1 MGTELTIK
9 EINEKLKDSRLPDGL
24 RKSLEQ
30 KKEILTNNKE
40 VKK

>member
-9 EINEKLKDSRLPDGL
+9 EINEKLKDSSLPAGL
-24 RKSLEQ
+24 RKSLEE
-30 KKEILTNNKE
+30 KKRILTNNSE

>member
-9 EINEKLKDSRLPDGL
+9 EINDKLKSKDLPDNL

-30 KKEILTNNKE
+30 KKEILKHY
-40 VKK
+40 